1 MRLLL
6 SYRIFS
12 ALILQDQIW
21 WKDVIQ
27 YGPTTIILFML
38 LVAIIRLAPVYK
50 EIRLREIDVRAEEA
64 QAKREQATALGQLAT
79 VLQSIA
85 VEQRRATETI
95 EILQRVNADSND
107 RLSQNVHSLTERLD
121 RIEVLNNSDQKS
133 LAGQV
138 IQRLERL
145 ETHVGSEATA
155 ART

>member
-1 MRLLL
+1 MHL
-6 SYRIFS
+6 YIFF
-12 ALILQDQIW
+12 ALFLQAGDQIG

-27 YGPTTIILFML
+27 FGPTAVLLFMIL
-38 LVAIIRLAPVYK
+38 AFVIRLAPIWK
-50 EIRLREIDVRAEEA
+50 EVRLREIDVRADEN
-64 QAKREQATALGQLAT
+64 QVKREQSTALGQLAT

-121 RIEVLNNSDQKS
+121 RIETLNNSDQKL

-138 IQRLERL
+138 LQRLESL
-145 ETHVGSEATA
+145 ENHVESKATTA
-155 ART
+155 